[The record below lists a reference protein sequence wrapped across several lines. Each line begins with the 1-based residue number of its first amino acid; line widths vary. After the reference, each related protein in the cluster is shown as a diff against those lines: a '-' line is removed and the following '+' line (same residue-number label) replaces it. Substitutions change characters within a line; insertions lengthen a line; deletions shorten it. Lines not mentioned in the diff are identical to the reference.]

1 VNETDIELVHTVQI
15 APASSLACRDIRGT
29 KMNLNL
35 KRLSVAKARLEIL
48 ARKEAELEAQFLE
61 LMELRGRLRQA
72 TVDRQRALVVFYRAV
87 A

>member
-1 VNETDIELVHTVQI
+1 
-15 APASSLACRDIRGT
+15 
-29 KMNLNL
+29 MNLNL